1 MKNSFLAGLLVIAMV
16 LFVAFW
22 DSPPEMFLGKEKAKE
37 AAASKANSYMTQSTT
52 RKFDEFGQLAFV
64 LKTTKGQFFKGQNR
78 FVVDQ
83 PEITASGADTGEAP
97 WQMTARTGVVFNRGE
112 RIVMRGDVHAW
123 QESPPDASR
132 FKTPELTYY
141 PEKEIAETDRRVT
154 ISSPGSRVSGVGMKA
169 SLAKQTF
176 HLLAQ
181 VKSRHDVIN

>member
-1 MKNSFLAGLLVIAMV
+1 MKNSFFAGLLVIAMV
-16 LFVAFW
+16 LFVSFW
-22 DSPPEMFLGKEKAKE
+22 DSPPEMFLGKEKEKE

-64 LKTTKGQFFKGQNR
+64 LNTTQGQFFKGQNR

-83 PEITASGADTGEAP
+83 PQITSSGTDADEAF
-97 WQMTARTGVVFNRGE
+97 WHMTAKTGVVFNRGE

-123 QESPPDASR
+123 QEAPPDASH
-132 FKTPELTYY
+132 FKTPKLTYY
-141 PEKEIAETDRRVT
+141 PEKEIAETDHSVI

-169 SLAKQTF
+169 NLAKQTF